1 VFSVVVALAFS
12 LDESAEECC
21 FVGMFAGR
29 SSRWKRV
36 SGNMKTT
43 MRKERPMMPVLSHQ
57 KLRKPMS
64 SVMAPEMI
72 GPTIREPYSDVQCML
87 KEVDIEQQTM

>member
-1 VFSVVVALAFS
+1 MVVALAFS

-21 FVGMFAGR
+21 FVGMIANS

-43 MRKERPMMPVLSHQ
+43 MRKERPMIPVLSHQ
-57 KLRKPMS
+57 KLRKPRS
-64 SVMAPEMI
+64 SVMAPEMM
-72 GPTIREPYSDVQCML
+72 GPTIREPWSGV
-87 KEVDIEQQTM
+87 